1 MARRRRNLSEKRN
14 EEVKMETINKL
25 LKKQAPKTTKK
36 AAMAGDE
43 TPDGE
48 ESKANPVFVRWVSN
62 KNGVVVA
69 VPDEILG
76 GPAGRVFAGNMGMR
90 SGKMVEE
97 VS

>member
-1 MARRRRNLSEKRN
+1 MARRRRNLSDKRN

-36 AAMAGDE
+36 AAMGDE

-48 ESKANPVFVRWVSN
+48 ESRANPVFVRWVSS

-69 VPDEILG
+69 VPDDILG
-76 GPAGRVFAGNMGMR
+76 GPAGRVFTGGAEIR
-90 SGKMVEE
+90 SGKMVQE

>member
-1 MARRRRNLSEKRN
+1 
-14 EEVKMETINKL
+14 
-25 LKKQAPKTTKK
+25 
-36 AAMAGDE
+36 MAGDE